1 MLIGCYILIAWVT
14 MLLVGLVGFVIFITL
29 KNYGL
34 IDRPSREMNIML
46 IECYTLLAWLILLAV
61 AVVAFGIDA
70 VIHGY

>member
-14 MLLVGLVGFVIFITL
+14 MLLVILVGFGLKITL
-29 KNYGL
+29 ENYGRM
-34 IDRPSREMNIML
+34 DRPSKDMNIML
-46 IECYTLLAWLILLAV
+46 FECFMLIAWLVLLAI

>member
-14 MLLVGLVGFVIFITL
+14 MLLVALVGFCISITL

-34 IDRPSREMNIML
+34 IDRPSKEMNIMIL
-46 IECYTLLAWLILLAV
+46 ECYMLIAWLVLLAV
-61 AVVAFGIDA
+61 GVVAFGIDA

>member
-14 MLLVGLVGFVIFITL
+14 MLLVGLVGFGITITL
-29 KNYGL
+29 KNYSRM
-34 IDRPSREMNIML
+34 DRPSKEMNVML
-46 IECYTLLAWLILLAV
+46 FECYTLLAWLILLAV

>member
-1 MLIGCYILIAWVT
+1 MLVGCYILIAWVT
-14 MLLVGLVGFVIFITL
+14 MLLVILVGFGISITL

-34 IDRPSREMNIML
+34 IDRPSKEMNIMILACFAL
-46 IECYTLLAWLILLAV
+46 IAWLVLLAV

>member
-1 MLIGCYILIAWVT
+1 MLIGCYILIAWVA
-14 MLLVGLVGFVIFITL
+14 LLSVALVAFGITITL

-34 IDRPSREMNIML
+34 MDRPSKDMNIML
-46 IECYTLLAWLILLAV
+46 LECYMLIAWLVLLLV